1 MRRCGCSGL
10 RPESPLVT
18 GIFNIGVRALQTNQA
33 VLQTIGNNIA
43 NVNTPGYSRQSAV
56 QQTVLGQFTGGG
68 YVGGG
73 VGLATI
79 ERAHNE
85 FLSRQSALSGSVAA
99 GDAQR
104 LSQLKRLEDI
114 FQGGEKGLG
123 AAVSDM
129 LNAFSNVASAPTDLS
144 ARAVVLNRTD
154 ETAARFRSMAGQIDD
169 LKRGVGA
176 ELRTAVS
183 AVNSLAERIVQV
195 NREVAHAS
203 GSGQPPNDL
212 LDKRDQLVK
221 ELGTYVQTSLLEDEN
236 GVVSVFVAGSRPLL
250 VGSTVR
256 QFGLSADAFNDPNQ
270 TKLSSMDNGANTVL
284 EEATLGGGRIAALL
298 RFQNTDLAEAGQL
311 LGRMALAI
319 GTAMNAQHRLG
330 LDLNGNAGGDLLRLP
345 SIPNALANQANT
357 GNAGLQVAL
366 QTSPSSGVAALA
378 VSNYQINFTGA
389 AAGSITRLSDSQV
402 CSFTSLPIQVDGL
415 VLTATGTAQ
424 AGDIFLITPLSG
436 IASSIAGAF
445 SSPAALAMSSPVAAR
460 AGSSNTGTLAV
471 DTLAARS
478 VPVPAAITLNFT
490 TASSYTRSDDPA
502 LARVPPGVPANYT
515 HTPGQAIEYA
525 TTLPATTGWSLTLK
539 GAAKS
544 GDTFVVG
551 SNASVQP
558 NADPR
563 LNGGNAKSLLA
574 LRDAAL
580 FDGSALTDGYAEAMA
595 QVGVMVQGASF
606 AAGVSQAI
614 ATSVEQDR
622 SGAAGV
628 NLDEEAAKL
637 LQYQQAYQASAK
649 MLQIAQGVFDAL
661 MQSLGR

>member
-1 MRRCGCSGL
+1 MQRCVCSGH
-10 RPESPLVT
+10 RPESPVVAA
-18 GIFNIGVRALQTNQA
+18 IFNIGLRALQTNQA
-33 VLQTIGNNIA
+33 ALQTIGNNIA

-56 QQTVLGQFTGGG
+56 QQTELGSFTGGS
-68 YVGGG
+68 YISGG
-73 VGLATI
+73 VGLATV

-85 FLSRQSALSGSVAA
+85 FLTRQSALSGSVAA

-104 LSQLKRLEDI
+104 LLQLRRLEDI
-114 FQGGEKGLG
+114 FQGGDKGLG

-176 ELRTAVS
+176 ELRAAVS
-183 AVNSLAERIVQV
+183 AVNSLAERMAQV
-195 NREVAHAS
+195 NRDLARAS
-203 GSGQPPNDL
+203 GSGQQPNDL
-212 LDKRDQLVK
+212 LDKRDQLLK
-221 ELGTYVQTSLLEDEN
+221 ELGTYVQTSMLEDEN
-236 GVVSVFVAGSRPLL
+236 GVMSVFVAGSRPLL

-270 TKLSSMDNGANTVL
+270 TKLSSLDNGANTVL

-319 GTAMNAQHRLG
+319 GTAMNAQHSLG
-330 LDLNGNAGGDLLRLP
+330 LDLNGNAGGDLFRLP
-345 SIPNALANQANT
+345 AIPNALANRANT

-366 QTSPSSGVAALA
+366 QTSPNSGVAALA
-378 VSNYQINFTGA
+378 ASNYQINFTGA

-402 CSFTSLPIQVDGL
+402 SNFTSLPIQLDGL
-415 VLTATGTAQ
+415 VLTASGTAQ
-424 AGDIFLITPLSG
+424 AGDSFLITPFSG
-436 IASSIAGAF
+436 IATSIAGAF
-445 SSPAALAMSSPVAAR
+445 SSPGALAMSSPVAAR

-471 DTLAARS
+471 DKLAARS
-478 VPVPAAITLNFT
+478 VPVPAAITLTFT
-490 TASSYTRSDDPA
+490 APGTYTRSDTGA
-502 LARVPPGVPANYT
+502 TAYT
-515 HTPGQAIEYA
+515 YTSGQPIEYA
-525 TTLPATTGWSLTLK
+525 TTLPANTGWSLTLK
-539 GAAKS
+539 GAAKA
-544 GDTFVVG
+544 GDTFVLG
-551 SNASVQP
+551 SNVSVQP
-558 NADPR
+558 DADPR
-563 LNGGNAKSLLA
+563 INGGNAKSLLA
-574 LRDAAL
+574 LRDKAL

-595 QVGVMVQGASF
+595 QVGLMVQSASF
-606 AAGVSQAI
+606 AADVSQAI

-622 SGAAGV
+622 SSADGV

>member
-1 MRRCGCSGL
+1 MRAYVCSGP

-68 YVGGG
+68 YIGGG

-85 FLSRQSALSGSVAA
+85 FLTRQSALSGSVAA

-114 FQGGEKGLG
+114 FQGGDKGLG

-169 LKRGVGA
+169 LKRGVGV

-183 AVNSLAERIVQV
+183 AVNSLAERIAQV

-203 GSGQPPNDL
+203 GSGQQPNDL

-236 GVVSVFVAGSRPLL
+236 GVVSVFVAGSQPLL

-270 TKLSSMDNGANTVL
+270 TKLASLDNGANTVL

-319 GTAMNAQHRLG
+319 GTAMNAQHSLG
-330 LDLNGNAGGDLLRLP
+330 LDLNGNAGGDLFRLP
-345 SIPNALANQANT
+345 AIPNALANRANT

-378 VSNYQINFTGA
+378 ASNYQINFTGA

-402 CSFTSLPIQVDGL
+402 SNFTSLPIQLDGL
-415 VLTATGTAQ
+415 VLTASGTAQ
-424 AGDIFLITPLSG
+424 AGDSFLITPFSG
-436 IASSIAGAF
+436 IATSIAGAF
-445 SSPAALAMSSPVAAR
+445 SSPGALAMSSPVAAR

-471 DTLAARS
+471 DKLAARS
-478 VPVPAAITLNFT
+478 VPVPAAITLTFT
-490 TASSYTRSDDPA
+490 APGTYTRSDTGA
-502 LARVPPGVPANYT
+502 TAHTYT
-515 HTPGQAIEYA
+515 SGQPIEYA
-525 TTLPATTGWSLTLK
+525 TTLPANTGWSLTLK
-539 GAAKS
+539 GAAKA

-551 SNASVQP
+551 SNVSVQP
-558 NADPR
+558 DADPR

-595 QVGVMVQGASF
+595 QVGLMVQSASF
-606 AAGVSQAI
+606 AADVSQAI

-622 SGAAGV
+622 SSADGV

-649 MLQIAQGVFDAL
+649 MLQIAQGVFDIL
-661 MQSLGR
+661 IQSLGR